1 MTDRFTGLVVTL
13 DADIREDDAQAIM
26 TARKPK
32 PVPTVKKRVAHKYG
46 GDLRLSGSELEGTPD
61 EIIAKMNALK
71 AEYPDKTL
79 TFEWEQE
86 RYEDSYSLY
95 LYETRPETD
104 EEKEER
110 LAETRSR
117 REAQE
122 AYERRQLE
130 ILQNKYKDK

>member
-1 MTDRFTGLVVTL
+1 M
-13 DADIREDDAQAIM
+13 A
-26 TARKPK
+26 ARKPK
-32 PVPTVKKRVAHKYG
+32 PVPTVKKRVANKYG

-61 EIIAKMNALK
+61 EIIEKMNALK
-71 AEYPDKTL
+71 AEYPDKNL
-79 TFEWEQE
+79 SFSWEPE

-110 LAETRSR
+110 LAEARSR
-117 REAQE
+117 RESQE

-130 ILQNKYKDK
+130 ILREKYPS

>member
-1 MTDRFTGLVVTL
+1 
-13 DADIREDDAQAIM
+13 M

>member
-1 MTDRFTGLVVTL
+1 
-13 DADIREDDAQAIM
+13 M

-46 GDLRLSGSELEGTPD
+46 GDLHLSASKLEGTPD

-71 AEYPDKTL
+71 AEYPDKNL
-79 TFEWEQE
+79 SFSWEQE
-86 RYEDSYSLY
+86 RYEDRYSLYLY

>member
-1 MTDRFTGLVVTL
+1 M
-13 DADIREDDAQAIM
+13 A
-26 TARKPK
+26 ARKPK
-32 PVPTVKKRVAHKYG
+32 PVPTVKNRVAHKYG
-46 GDLRLSGSELEGTPD
+46 GDLRLSASKLEGTPD

-71 AEYPDKTL
+71 AEYPDKNL
-79 TFEWEQE
+79 SFSWEQE

-110 LAETRSR
+110 LAETRRR